1 MSIISQP
8 VKFAGSKGKAEV
20 ETLFDSGASYS
31 FIKKNVAEKLGL
43 LDTLPESMSFETAK
57 ENESICVNQ
66 VIRLTF
72 LINDI
77 KLSDEFLISETLS
90 EDVIIGATTMQKWCM
105 KLDFDN
111 DTVIVDKKASRLIL
125 K

>member
-8 VKFAGSKGKAEV
+8 VKFAGSKGEAVV

-31 FIKKNVAEKLGL
+31 FIKKNVAEKLGF
-43 LDTLPESMSFETAK
+43 LDMLPETMLFETAK
-57 ENESICVNQ
+57 ENESISIKQ
-66 VIRLTF
+66 AIRLAF
-72 LINDI
+72 LINDV
-77 KLSDEFLISETLS
+77 KLSDEFLVAETLS
-90 EDVIIGATTMQKWCM
+90 EDVIIGASTMQKWRI

-111 DTVIVDKKASRLIL
+111 DKVIVDKKASRLIL

>member
-1 MSIISQP
+1 MSIISQS

-43 LDTLPESMSFETAK
+43 LDSLPEPMFFETAK
-57 ENESICVNQ
+57 ENESISIKQ
-66 VIRLTF
+66 AIRLAF
-72 LINDI
+72 IINDI
-77 KLSDEFLISETLS
+77 KLSDEFLISENLS
-90 EDVIIGATTMQKWCM
+90 EDIIIGASTMQKWRI

-111 DTVIVDKKASRLIL
+111 DKVIVDKKASRLIL